1 MAFAEKVYKHF
12 DLLPSS
18 ALSEA
23 QSALLASLT
32 PEVEGLLK
40 TIDQA
45 IEKLARREQSLI
57 ARSDLLEGRLSG
69 YPSNTAGATSRRSR
83 SSSIAGKSKPV
94 DGEGEKRMLSE
105 RELMKFKA
113 LRARKERLQFAV
125 ERLGLQA
132 GQRERQLRKS
142 VAAQ

>member
-1 MAFAEKVYKHF
+1 M
-12 DLLPSS
+12 
-18 ALSEA
+18 
-23 QSALLASLT
+23 T

-45 IEKLARREQSLI
+45 IDKLARREQSLI
-57 ARSDLLEGRLSG
+57 ARSDLLDGRLSG
-69 YPSNTAGATSRRSR
+69 YPSSDQLQSSSRGSTSLGRVRRSR
-83 SSSIAGKSKPV
+83 SSSIGGKGNAGEL
-94 DGEGEKRMLSE
+94 EGGKKVLSE
-105 RELMKFKA
+105 RELMRYKA

-125 ERLGLQA
+125 ERLSLQA